1 MNTSSPHEVT
11 QLLIAWNNGDPDALS
26 KLAPLVE
33 AELRRLAKIY
43 LSHERPGHTLQPTD
57 LVNEAFI
64 KLIDISA
71 IEWKN
76 RAHFF
81 GITAQLMR
89 HILVDHAR
97 RRRALKHGG
106 ETLRVSMVEAE
117 NFAPVRQACIIELD
131 DALSA
136 LATLDPRKSR
146 VVELKFFGGL
156 NEEEIAEL
164 LDTSLR
170 TVQRDWNLARAW
182 LYRQLNK
189 DGQDAPEA

>member
-1 MNTSSPHEVT
+1 MNASSPHEVT

-33 AELRRLAKIY
+33 TELRRLAKIY
-43 LSHERPGHTLQPTD
+43 LAHERPGHTLQPTE

-89 HILVDHAR
+89 RILVDHAR
-97 RRRALKHGG
+97 RRQALKHGG
-106 ETLRVSMVEAE
+106 DVLRVSMAEAE
-117 NFAPVRQACIIELD
+117 NVAPVRQACIIELD

-136 LATLDPRKSR
+136 LAELDPRKSR
-146 VVELKFFGGL
+146 IVELKFFGGL
-156 NEEEIAEL
+156 SEEEIASL

-182 LYRQLNK
+182 LFRQLNK
-189 DGQDAPEA
+189 NQQHDR

>member
-11 QLLIAWNNGDPDALS
+11 QLLLAWNNGDQDALA

-33 AELRRLAKIY
+33 TELRRLAKIY
-43 LSHERPGHTLQPTD
+43 LAHERPGHTLQPTA

-64 KLIDISA
+64 KLIDTSA
-71 IEWKN
+71 VEWKN

-97 RRRALKHGG
+97 RRQALKHGG
-106 ETLRVSMVEAE
+106 EALRVSLIEAE
-117 NFAPVRQACIIELD
+117 NVAPNRQACIIELD

-136 LATLDPRKSR
+136 LSRIDPRKSR
-146 VVELKFFGGL
+146 IVELKFFGGL
-156 NEEEIAEL
+156 SEEEIAKL

-182 LYRQLNK
+182 LFRQLNK
-189 DGQDAPEA
+189 DQHHDS